1 MPDAIHTPSALAL
14 HRVPAEEAVGPPRP
28 GILVVDD
35 EPALRQLLQSVLQ
48 RKGFA
53 VWLADGGRSAVET
66 YRRCQAAV
74 SVVLLDVRMPDLD
87 GPKTLEAL
95 RRVNPDVACC
105 FMSGHCGEHTPESLL
120 GLGAVR
126 LFEKPFRI
134 DDMAQAL
141 WQTAQLAGRRTG

>member
-1 MPDAIHTPSALAL
+1 MTDAVTLGPIRST
-14 HRVPAEEAVGPPRP
+14 EEAVSPPRP

-35 EPALRQLLQSVLQ
+35 EPALRTLLHTVLQ

-66 YRRCQAAV
+66 YRQHEAAV
-74 SVVLLDVRMPDLD
+74 SVVLLDVRMPDMD
-87 GPKTLEAL
+87 GPKTLAAL
-95 RRVNPDVACC
+95 QRINPAVVCC
-105 FMSGHCGEHTPESLL
+105 FMTGFAGEHTPESLL

-134 DDMAQAL
+134 EEMAQAL
-141 WQTAQLAGRRTG
+141 WQTAQLGRRRTA